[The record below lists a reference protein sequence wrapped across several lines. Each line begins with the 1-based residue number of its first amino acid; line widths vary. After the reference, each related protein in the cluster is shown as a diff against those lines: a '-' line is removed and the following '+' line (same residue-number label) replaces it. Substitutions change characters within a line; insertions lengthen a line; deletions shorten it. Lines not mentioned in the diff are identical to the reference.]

1 MLHLVKKPLKFNFG
15 YNDTVFWMNTYE
27 SGWWYYA
34 RKTDYYDLITKKY
47 PKPSFYQKHKKKI
60 KKLTKKILLILLIIG
75 ILIYI
80 RLYLTYKKR
89 KIRAN
94 ELEDE
99 FDYTSQSNVNDNSK
113 NKLLGI

>member
-1 MLHLVKKPLKFNFG
+1 MEDAYNNPIILHLVRKPWKFNTG

-80 RLYLTYKKR
+80 VLTYK
-89 KIRAN
+89 
-94 ELEDE
+94 
-99 FDYTSQSNVNDNSK
+99 SK
-113 NKLLGI
+113 KTK